1 LLQFAE
7 EDPLMETFDSM
18 LPRDEGEVGQVPTQI
33 PSSVEAICAALAQ
46 QPEVTAVNLGRQ
58 VSRLC

>member
-1 LLQFAE
+1 
-7 EDPLMETFDSM
+7 METFDSM